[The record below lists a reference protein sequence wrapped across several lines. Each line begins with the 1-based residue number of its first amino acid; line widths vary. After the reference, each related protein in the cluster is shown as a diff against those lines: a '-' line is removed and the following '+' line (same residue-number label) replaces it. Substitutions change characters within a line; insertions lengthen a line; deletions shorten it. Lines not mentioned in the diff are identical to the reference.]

1 MTFGPKESRDAMRR
15 QANVSKFLGTRGNDD
30 LFAALTDGYRE
41 AAPRED
47 TLSSAPYRA
56 RVRAQKSSRH
66 RLPVPVSHARELR
79 ARTGETRSG
88 LSAPAVGDPAPEPSQ
103 PADRALPLGWVRPR
117 HYPHVACDLRVAL
130 LVSRLDLVEGVF
142 PGGFPSG
149 HSSPPVT

>member
-66 RLPVPVSHARELR
+66 RPVPVSHARELR

-103 PADRALPLGWVRPR
+103 PAV
-117 HYPHVACDLRVAL
+117 VL
-130 LVSRLDLVEGVF
+130 LVFSPDLVARLVSGLDLLEGVF
-142 PGGFPSG
+142 PSGFG
-149 HSSPPVT
+149 RSSALLGARRT

>member
-30 LFAALTDGYRE
+30 LFVARTDAYRE

-66 RLPVPVSHARELR
+66 RPVPVSHARELR
-79 ARTGETRSG
+79 AQPGEGGRG
-88 LSAPAVGDPAPEPSQ
+88 CQSQ
-103 PADRALPLGWVRPR
+103 PWTIRPQNRRSQPIVLFRWDGFVPVITLTSLVISAWRFWFRAWI
-117 HYPHVACDLRVAL
+117 
-130 LVSRLDLVEGVF
+130 S
-142 PGGFPSG
+142 
-149 HSSPPVT
+149 